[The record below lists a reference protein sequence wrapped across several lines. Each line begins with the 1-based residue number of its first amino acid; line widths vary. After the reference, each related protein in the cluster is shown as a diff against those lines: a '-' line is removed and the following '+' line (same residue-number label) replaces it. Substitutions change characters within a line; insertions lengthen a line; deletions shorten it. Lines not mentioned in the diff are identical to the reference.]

1 MSELT
6 TTYEWKNIPW
16 RKLER
21 KVFKLQKQIY
31 QASKNGKRTKVRRLQ
46 RLLIKSWA
54 ARTLA
59 TRKVSQD
66 NQGKKTAGIDG
77 KKSLTPKQRLI
88 LVQNLKLNKEKA
100 SPTRRVWI
108 PKPGYSEEKRPLNI
122 PTIFDRAKQTLFKMA
137 LEPEWEALFEP
148 NSFGFRPGRSCHDAI
163 QAIYQNICHKPKW
176 ILETD
181 ISKCFDKI
189 AHQPLL
195 RKLKTSPFITRQIR
209 AWLKAG
215 VMDGFDYHETAS
227 GVPQGGSLSPLLANI
242 ALHGMEK
249 RISQSFPEA
258 KLVRYADDLVVIH
271 EKLEVIQQIQP
282 YLQKWLQT
290 MELEL
295 KPSKTRI
302 CHSLKRVDGQVGF
315 DFLGFNIRSYEVSKY
330 KSGKSMKGFKTII
343 QPSATAI
350 KCQSRKLR
358 EVIRRHKAASQAA
371 LIDHLNPIIRGWSA
385 YYSSQCSKEAYSH
398 LDFLLYQ
405 KLRAWA
411 FRRHPN
417 KNCRWIA
424 SRYWLVNSGGGWVFA
439 AKLGSQ
445 LLRLATH
452 SQTPIVRHIKVQGNR
467 SPFDGDWS
475 YWAKRTGKH
484 PELPNQIARLLK
496 QQGGKCSYCGLYFAS
511 SNLLEV
517 HHLDGNNQ
525 NHKKNNLALL
535 HQHCH
540 DQVHQGVHDKH
551 QIVEKLDESKGSRP
565 VLQTSRRG
573 DPSA

>member
-1 MSELT
+1 MSELK
-6 TTYEWKNIPW
+6 TTYEWRDIPW
-16 RKLER
+16 QKLER

-31 QASKNGKRTKVRRLQ
+31 RASSLGKRSKVRRLQ

-77 KKSLTPKQRLI
+77 KKSLSPKQRLI
-88 LVQNLKLNKEKA
+88 LVQNLKLSKEKA
-100 SPTRRVWI
+100 SPTHRVWI
-108 PKPGYSEEKRPLNI
+108 PKPGSTEEKRPLNI

-137 LEPEWEALFEP
+137 LEPQWEAKFEA
-148 NSFGFRPGRSCHDAI
+148 NSYGFRPGRSCHDAI
-163 QAIYQNICHKPKW
+163 VAIFQNICHKPKW

-195 RKLKTSPFITRQIR
+195 KKLKTSPFI
-209 AWLKAG
+209 A
-215 VMDGFDYHETAS
+215 
-227 GVPQGGSLSPLLANI
+227 PQGGSLSPLLANV
-242 ALHGMEK
+242 ALHGMEN
-249 RISQSFPEA
+249 RISKRFRGA

-271 EKLEVIQQIQP
+271 DSLEVIQQVKP
-282 YLQKWLQT
+282 YLQKWLQK
-290 MELEL
+290 MDLEL

-302 CHSLKRVDGQVGF
+302 RHTLKRIDGQVGF
-315 DFLGFNIRSYEVSKY
+315 DFLGFNIRSYETSKY

-350 KCQSRKLR
+350 KRQSRKLR
-358 EVIRRHKAASQAA
+358 EVIQRHKAAPQAA

-385 YYSSQCSKEAYSH
+385 YYSSQCSKFVYSH

-411 FRRHPN
+411 YRRHPN
-417 KNCRWIA
+417 KNGRWIA

-439 AKLGSQ
+439 AKSGEQ
-445 LLRLATH
+445 LLKLATYTH
-452 SQTPIVRHIKVQGNR
+452 TPIVRHIKVRGNR

-475 YWAKRTGKH
+475 YWARRTGSH
-484 PELPNQIARLLK
+484 PELPNHIARLLK
-496 QQGGKCSYCGLYFAS
+496 RQRGQCSYAPIADFIS
-511 SNLLEV
+511 S
-517 HHLDGNNQ
+517 
-525 NHKKNNLALL
+525 
-535 HQHCH
+535 
-540 DQVHQGVHDKH
+540 QVIFWKSTIWTATAIIIYG
-551 QIVEKLDESKGSRP
+551 
-565 VLQTSRRG
+565 TT
-573 DPSA
+573 

>member
-1 MSELT
+1 M
-6 TTYEWKNIPW
+6 
-16 RKLER
+16 
-21 KVFKLQKQIY
+21 
-31 QASKNGKRTKVRRLQ
+31 
-46 RLLIKSWA
+46 
-54 ARTLA
+54 
-59 TRKVSQD
+59 
-66 NQGKKTAGIDG
+66 
-77 KKSLTPKQRLI
+77 
-88 LVQNLKLNKEKA
+88 
-100 SPTRRVWI
+100 
-108 PKPGYSEEKRPLNI
+108 EEKRPLNI

-137 LEPEWEALFEP
+137 LEPQWEAKFEA

-163 QAIYQNICHKPKW
+163 VAIFQNICHKPKW

-195 RKLKTSPFITRQIR
+195 KKLKTSHFIARQIR

-215 VMDGFDYHETAS
+215 VMDGANYHNIAS
-227 GVPQGGSLSPLLANI
+227 GVPQGGSLSPLLANV
-242 ALHGMEK
+242 ALHGMEN
-249 RISQSFPEA
+249 RISKRFRGA

-271 EKLEVIQQIQP
+271 DSLEIIQQVKP
-282 YLQKWLQT
+282 YLQKWLQK
-290 MELEL
+290 MDLEL

-302 CHSLKRVDGQVGF
+302 CHTLNRVDGQVGF
-315 DFLGFNIRSYEVSKY
+315 DFLGFNIRSYEMSKY

-350 KCQSRKLR
+350 QRQSRKLR
-358 EVIRRHKAASQAA
+358 EVIQKHKAAPVAA

-385 YYSSQCSKEAYSH
+385 YYSSQCSKEVYSH

-411 FRRHPN
+411 YRRHPN
-417 KNCRWIA
+417 KNGRWIA
-424 SRYWLVNSGGGWVFA
+424 SRYWLVNSGEGWVFA
-439 AKLGSQ
+439 AKSGEQ
-445 LLRLATH
+445 LLKLATH
-452 SQTPIVRHIKVQGNR
+452 SQTPIVRHIKVKGNR

-475 YWAKRTGKH
+475 YWARRTGRH
-484 PELPNQIARLLK
+484 PELPNHIAQLLK
-496 QQGGKCSYCGLYFAS
+496 RQRGQCSYCGLYFES

-517 HHLDGNNQ
+517 HHLDGDRH
-525 NHKKNNLALL
+525 NHIWNNLILL

-540 DQVHQGVHDKH
+540 DQVHRGVHDKY
-551 QIVEKLDESKGSRP
+551 QIVEKLDELKGSRP

>member
-31 QASKNGKRTKVRRLQ
+31 QASINGKRTKVRRLQ

-66 NQGKKTAGIDG
+66 NHGKKTAGIDG
-77 KKSLTPKQRLI
+77 LKSLTPKQRLI
-88 LVQNLKLNKEKA
+88 LVQNLQLNGEKA

-108 PKPGYSEEKRPLNI
+108 PKPGNSEEKRPLNI

-137 LEPEWEALFEP
+137 LEPEWEAKFEA

-195 RKLKTSPFITRQIR
+195 KKLKTSPFIARQIR
-209 AWLKAG
+209 AWLNAG
-215 VMDGFDYHETAS
+215 VIDGFNYHNMAS

-242 ALHGMEK
+242 ALHGMENRINK
-249 RISQSFPEA
+249 RFPGA

-271 EKLEVIQQIQP
+271 EKLEVIQQVQP
-282 YLQKWLQT
+282 YLQKWLQK

-302 CHSLKRVDGQVGF
+302 CHTLKRVDGQVGF

-350 KCQSRKLR
+350 KRQSRKLR
-358 EVIRRHKAASQAA
+358 EVIRRHKAAPVAA

-417 KNCRWIA
+417 KNGRWIV

-439 AKLGSQ
+439 AKTGNQ

-452 SQTPIVRHIKVQGNR
+452 SQTSIVRHIKVQGSR

-475 YWAKRTGKH
+475 YWASRMGKH
-484 PELPNQIARLLK
+484 PELPNHIAQLLK
-496 QQGGKCSYCGLYFAS
+496 QQGGKCSHCGLYFES

-517 HHLDGNNQ
+517 HHLDGNHQ
-525 NHKKNNLALL
+525 NHKRNNLALL

-540 DQVHQGVHDKH
+540 DQVHRGMYDKH
-551 QIVEKLDESKGSRP
+551 QIVEKLDELKGSRP

-573 DPSA
+573 DSSA